1 MKKLLFALVI
11 VLVSS
16 TADAKGAKKSLH
28 RSKGPATT
36 IDASGPA
43 EPASPWPEITKKGPL

>member
-1 MKKLLFALVI
+1 MKKLLAALVI

-16 TADAKGAKKSLH
+16 TAYAKGTKKSLH
-28 RSKGPATT
+28 RPKGPATT

-43 EPASPWPEITKKGPL
+43 EPESPWPEIAKKGPL

>member
-1 MKKLLFALVI
+1 MKKLLAALVI

-16 TADAKGAKKSLH
+16 TTYAKGTKKSLH
-28 RSKGPATT
+28 RPKGPATT

-43 EPASPWPEITKKGPL
+43 EPESPWPEIAKKGPL

>member
-1 MKKLLFALVI
+1 MKKLLAAFAI

-16 TADAKGAKKSLH
+16 SAYAKGAKKSLH
-28 RSKGPATT
+28 RPKGPVTT

-43 EPASPWPEITKKGPL
+43 EPESPWPQITKKGPL